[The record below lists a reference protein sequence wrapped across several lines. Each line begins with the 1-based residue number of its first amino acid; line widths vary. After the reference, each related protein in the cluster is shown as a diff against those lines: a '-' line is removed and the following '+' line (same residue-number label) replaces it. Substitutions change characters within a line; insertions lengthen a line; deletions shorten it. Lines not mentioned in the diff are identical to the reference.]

1 MDIFRLDLQPKMNTE
16 EIEIRVWAVI
26 VLTLAAIL
34 AISVI
39 TILLSVMFV
48 DQDMDRIAPVDEA
61 FLGIIKDVMMLC
73 IGAIGGL
80 VGRNSV
86 NAAAKLMGSDK

>member
-1 MDIFRLDLQPKMNTE
+1 MNDLTTE
-16 EIEIRVWAVI
+16 QIEIRVWAFV

-34 AISVI
+34 AVSVF
-39 TILLSVMFV
+39 TILISVMFV
-48 DQDMDRIAPVDEA
+48 DQDMERVAPVDEA
-61 FLGIIKDVMMLC
+61 FLSIIKDVMMLC

-86 NAAAKLMGSDK
+86 NAAAKLMSKEDEK